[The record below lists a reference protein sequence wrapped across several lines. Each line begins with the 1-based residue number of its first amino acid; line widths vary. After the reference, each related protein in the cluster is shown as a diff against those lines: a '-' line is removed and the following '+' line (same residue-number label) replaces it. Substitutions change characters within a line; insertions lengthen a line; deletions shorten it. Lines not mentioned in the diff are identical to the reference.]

1 VLTTMAKFF
10 GSDKMDLT
18 IVSGRSLNGVPI
30 PPREFDRFSDVLD
43 EIVEARIWGGIHFRT
58 ADVQG
63 TVIGKKVAKYIRR
76 HYFRP
81 LHCR

>member
-1 VLTTMAKFF
+1 MADFF
-10 GSDKMDLT
+10 GTDKVEIT
-18 IVSGRSLNGVPI
+18 VVSGRSLNGVPI
-30 PPREFDRFSDVLD
+30 PPRTFKRLSDAKD
-43 EIVEARIWGGIHFRT
+43 EIIEARIWGGIHFRR

-63 TVIGKKVAKYIRR
+63 TVIGKKVAKYLRK